1 MGMEIIDF
9 KATKCKHCYK
19 CVRYCGVKAIQVK
32 DERAVIMPD
41 KCILCGH
48 CLKICP
54 QSANTLKSDL
64 IMVRGFLL
72 ECLLVVVSI
81 APSYLGLLKYKTIG
95 QVRGALLR
103 LGFEDVRETSEGA
116 AFVTAEYAKLLAEH
130 KMENIITTCCPSAND
145 LVEIYYPLLIPYLA
159 PVVSPMIAHGKLL
172 KEELGRDVKVVFL
185 GPCIAKKKEA
195 LDLRHEGYIDAVLN
209 FNDINKWLEEEDIV
223 IEDCEDRP
231 FTALDKTS
239 IHEEIISLGMEENFI
254 GGHPM
259 AGSEKN
265 GFANSKAHLI
275 ENAYYILTPSA
286 KVSEEKINAY
296 RNFVSSLKAL
306 PIVLDYR
313 QHDCITG
320 TISHLPHIIASTLV
334 NFVRDTD
341 TKEELMKALAAGGFK
356 DITRIAS
363 SSPVMWQQIC
373 LKNGKNISHILGQYI
388 EALIQ
393 AKLSIDTEDEN
404 ALYTLFESS
413 RDYRNSM
420 PNTSAGP
427 IKKQFAVYCDII
439 DETGGI
445 ATIATILASNNISIK
460 NIGIIHNR
468 EFEEGVLRIEFYDES
483 SSSKASALLKKYR
496 YIVYEV

>member
-1 MGMEIIDF
+1 M
-9 KATKCKHCYK
+9 
-19 CVRYCGVKAIQVK
+19 
-32 DERAVIMPD
+32 
-41 KCILCGH
+41 
-48 CLKICP
+48 
-54 QSANTLKSDL
+54 
-64 IMVRGFLL
+64 
-72 ECLLVVVSI
+72 
-81 APSYLGLLKYKTIG
+81 
-95 QVRGALLR
+95 
-103 LGFEDVRETSEGA
+103 
-116 AFVTAEYAKLLAEH
+116 
-130 KMENIITTCCPSAND
+130 
-145 LVEIYYPLLIPYLA
+145 
-159 PVVSPMIAHGKLL
+159 
-172 KEELGRDVKVVFL
+172 
-185 GPCIAKKKEA
+185 
-195 LDLRHEGYIDAVLN
+195 
-209 FNDINKWLEEEDIV
+209 
-223 IEDCEDRP
+223 
-231 FTALDKTS
+231 
-239 IHEEIISLGMEENFI
+239 
-254 GGHPM
+254 
-259 AGSEKN
+259 
-265 GFANSKAHLI
+265 I

-306 PIVLDYR
+306 PIVLELQAARLHNRNDQPSASHHCFYTCKLRPGYR
-313 QHDCITG
+313 YERRTDESACRRRFQRHYEDRI
-320 TISHLPHIIASTLV
+320 LV
-334 NFVRDTD
+334 PGYV
-341 TKEELMKALAAGGFK
+341 AAN
-356 DITRIAS
+356 S
-363 SSPVMWQQIC
+363 S